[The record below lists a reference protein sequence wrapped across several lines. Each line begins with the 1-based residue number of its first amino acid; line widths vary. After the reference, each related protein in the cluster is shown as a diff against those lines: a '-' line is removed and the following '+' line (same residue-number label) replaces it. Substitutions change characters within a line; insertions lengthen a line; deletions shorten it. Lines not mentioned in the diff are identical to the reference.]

1 MAISNYALGP
11 CKVEFPEGTDLGKTS
26 GGVTVTMEETFTS
39 LNTDQDGENPVDEYI
54 TGTTLTVEGS
64 LAEPTLANVAK
75 LFKKTVQ
82 TDGDKEKVEVNTN
95 VGTSM
100 LDESGVLI
108 LKPYDGGTVSGDA
121 NEWLTVHYAGFKAST
136 SLNYNATDQRVLGFT
151 ATGYPDTATGL
162 LATWGDT
169 SVA

>member
-26 GGVTVTMEETFTS
+26 GGVTVTMEETFTP

-54 TGTTLTVEGS
+54 TGTTVSIEGS
-64 LAEPTLANVAK
+64 LAEVTLENVAK
-75 LFKKTVQ
+75 LFKRTVVG
-82 TDGDKEKVEVNTN
+82 TGDSQKVEVNTG

-100 LDESGVLI
+100 LGESSVMI
-108 LKPYDGGTVSGDA
+108 LKPYDGGTVTGDA
-121 NEWLTVHYAGFKAST
+121 TEWLTIHNAGMKASA

-162 LATWGDT
+162 IATWGDT
-169 SVA
+169 AAS

>member
-1 MAISNYALGP
+1 MAITNYALGP
-11 CKVEFPEGTDLGKTS
+11 CKIEFPEGTDLGKTS
-26 GGVTVTMEETFTS
+26 GGVTVTMEESFAA

-54 TGTTLTVEGS
+54 TGTTVTLEGS
-64 LAEPTLANVAK
+64 LAEITLANVAK

-82 TDGDKEKVEVNTN
+82 SDNGSKKVEIKTG

-100 LDESGVLI
+100 LNESNVMI
-108 LKPYDGGTVSGDA
+108 LKPYDGGTVSGDP
-121 NEWLTVHYAGFKAST
+121 NDFLTVHNAGLKAST
-136 SLNYNATDQRVLGFT
+136 SVSYNATDQRVLGFT

-162 LATWGDT
+162 IATWGDT

>member
-26 GGVTVTMEETFTS
+26 GGVTVTLEETFAA

-54 TGTTLTVEGS
+54 TGTTITVEGS
-64 LAEPTLANVAK
+64 LAEVTLANVAK
-75 LFKKTVQ
+75 LFKQSVQ
-82 TDGDKEKVEVNTN
+82 SDGSKEKVEIKTG

-100 LDESGVLI
+100 LGESSVMI
-108 LKPYDGGTVSGDA
+108 LKPYDGGTVTGDA
-121 NEWLTVHYAGFKAST
+121 NEWLTVHNAGFKAST

-151 ATGYPDTATGL
+151 ATGYPDTATGII
-162 LATWGDT
+162 ATWGDT
-169 SVA
+169 SV